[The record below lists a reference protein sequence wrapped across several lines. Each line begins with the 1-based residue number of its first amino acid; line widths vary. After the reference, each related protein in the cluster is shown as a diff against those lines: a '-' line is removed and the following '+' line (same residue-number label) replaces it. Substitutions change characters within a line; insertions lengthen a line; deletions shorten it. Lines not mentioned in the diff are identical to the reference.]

1 MLLRSFALLLLGS
14 ALLQAVIIDRIAV
27 VVGNSIVKDSDIERD
42 LRVTEFL
49 NGQPLSLG
57 VASRKAAANRLIDQI
72 FIRREIRLGD
82 YPRATL
88 KDADRQLEAI
98 RKEKFR
104 TDEAFEDRMRR
115 YGLDLLE
122 LRSQFQWQLTVLQFI
137 DVRFR
142 PAAYVSDAEL
152 EKYYHDHAATL
163 KQQTG
168 KSSFNDLRDRITDII
183 SGEKVNKLFFTWLD
197 QQRKEAKI
205 NYLEAGLQ

>member
-57 VASRKAAANRLIDQI
+57 AASRKAAANRLIDQI